1 MGKLKITLDKG
12 YSGRTERQRQT
23 LRGLGLTKREKTVVR
38 DDSPAIRGMVEKVS
52 HLVSVE
58 EVAE

>member
-1 MGKLKITLDKG
+1 MAKLKITLDKG

-23 LRGLGLTKREKTVVR
+23 LRGLGLTKREMTVLR
-38 DDSPAIRGMVEKVS
+38 DDTPANRGMVEKVS
-52 HLVSVE
+52 HLVTVE